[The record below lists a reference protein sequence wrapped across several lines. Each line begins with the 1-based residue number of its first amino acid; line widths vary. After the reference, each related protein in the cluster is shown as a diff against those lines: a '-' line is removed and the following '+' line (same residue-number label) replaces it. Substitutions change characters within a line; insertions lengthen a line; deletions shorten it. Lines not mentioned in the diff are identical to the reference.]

1 MKKVERFIE
10 HPDEL
15 NALKNQYLEE
25 SKKYAL
31 ADQVDKLEQMF
42 IDAINDKKEG
52 KDLPTL
58 KPRKKDKRL
67 YKRYMKAEVKQAK
80 HPERYL

>member
-1 MKKVERFIE
+1 MKKVEWFIE

-52 KDLPTL
+52 KDLCS
-58 KPRKKDKRL
+58 
-67 YKRYMKAEVKQAK
+67 
-80 HPERYL
+80 YLR